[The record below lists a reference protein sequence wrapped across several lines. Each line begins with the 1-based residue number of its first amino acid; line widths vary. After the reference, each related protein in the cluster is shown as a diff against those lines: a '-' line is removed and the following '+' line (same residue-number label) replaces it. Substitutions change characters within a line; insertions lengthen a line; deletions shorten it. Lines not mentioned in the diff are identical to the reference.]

1 MALPLLCP
9 WQRPWLRLHSEA
21 PFCAAQLL
29 PLPARPALPCPAR
42 SPDCCNERFGFVL
55 EHVEQQSSCL
65 FTEEGKP
72 AVDFIGRSEHL
83 EEDFKASA
91 AELLCAPGTP
101 LPGCEWVTPVFS
113 WGSAG

>member
-1 MALPLLCP
+1 M
-9 WQRPWLRLHSEA
+9 
-21 PFCAAQLL
+21 
-29 PLPARPALPCPAR
+29 
-42 SPDCCNERFGFVL
+42 L